1 MSDFASLLCCW
12 WHDLRRRS
20 IVFQVFF
27 NFELASLR
35 AAGRVRALELT
46 ACGRSFVGEHACVVF
61 GYTWVFL
68 GT

>member
-1 MSDFASLLCCW
+1 MTSRLCFAVGGMISGGEALFFKFLL
-12 WHDLRRRS
+12 
-20 IVFQVFF
+20 

-46 ACGRSFVGEHACVVF
+46 ACRRSFVGEHACVVF